1 MILPQSQTFNV
12 LKTRLDC
19 VNITNFSLPFI
30 NAEEEIKE
38 DKEVT
43 KQFII
48 QCLSQYDIKQEKL
61 KLYQSKMESN
71 SKNNPHNMLANVGA
85 YKGIYV
91 AKDSKQ
97 IKRSSIVNDSS

>member
-30 NAEEEIKE
+30 NADEEVKE
-38 DKEVT
+38 DKEAT

-48 QCLSQYDIKQEKL
+48 KCLSQYDVKQEKL
-61 KLYQSKMESN
+61 KLYQTKMETN
-71 SKNNPHNMLANVGA
+71 SKNNPHNMIANVGA

-91 AKDSKQ
+91 PNKQ
-97 IKRSSIVNDSS
+97 GKRTSVVNEPQVT

>member
-30 NAEEEIKE
+30 NADEEVKE
-38 DKEVT
+38 DKEAT

-48 QCLSQYDIKQEKL
+48 KCLSQYDVKQEKL
-61 KLYQSKMESN
+61 KLYQTKMETN
-71 SKNNPHNMLANVGA
+71 SKNNAWAASPPIPPWLFATTTRA
-85 YKGIYV
+85 R
-91 AKDSKQ
+91 A
-97 IKRSSIVNDSS
+97 